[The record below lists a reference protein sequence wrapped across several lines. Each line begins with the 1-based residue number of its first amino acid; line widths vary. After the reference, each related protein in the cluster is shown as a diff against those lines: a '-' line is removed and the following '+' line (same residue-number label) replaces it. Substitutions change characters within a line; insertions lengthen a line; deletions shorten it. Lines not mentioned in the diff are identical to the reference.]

1 VRGKVTRKTCGWAV
15 VLFFAWV
22 ARDFQAISRAEGQT
36 QLQLQELHVVV
47 EKLTTVNVGLKQEL
61 EQREAV
67 IRTLME
73 NLAIARTES
82 ELFQKRWQEAQLR
95 AQTLGVNFADD
106 AASQAQRQLVESV
119 RALYLAEAERQRLVE
134 QLRRLLA
141 AVETDGDV
149 RAEAQRA
156 EALLAATGRVFET
169 NATAAVQPRGA
180 LDAARVL
187 EFNAKLRLVVLD
199 VGAQQGA
206 RVGMPFLVLRGD
218 RVIAQVR
225 VVEVRQR
232 ICGALIEQVDKGVT
246 VQAGDGARVTKS

>member
-1 VRGKVTRKTCGWAV
+1 MWA
-15 VLFFAWV
+15 
-22 ARDFQAISRAEGQT
+22 DDET
-36 QLQLQELHVVV
+36 QVQLSELRLAVD
-47 EKLTTVNVGLKQEL
+47 KLSAANADLKQEL
-61 EQREAV
+61 EQREAT

-106 AASQAQRQLVESV
+106 AAAQTQRQLIESV
-119 RALYLAEAERQRLVE
+119 RSLYLAEAERRRLVE
-134 QLRRLLA
+134 QLQQLLA
-141 AVETDGDV
+141 TLETGGDI
-149 RAEAQRA
+149 RGEAQRA
-156 EALLAATGRVFET
+156 KAFLGAVEKPAAT
-169 NATAAVQPRGA
+169 NATPTAAPSGNAETPRASGT

-187 EFNAKLRLVVLD
+187 EFNPKLRVVVLD

-206 RVGMPFLVLRGD
+206 RVGMPFIVLRGD

-232 ICGALIEQVDKGVT
+232 ICGALVEQVEKGVT
-246 VQAGDGARVTKS
+246 VTAGDAARVTKSRQTILWK